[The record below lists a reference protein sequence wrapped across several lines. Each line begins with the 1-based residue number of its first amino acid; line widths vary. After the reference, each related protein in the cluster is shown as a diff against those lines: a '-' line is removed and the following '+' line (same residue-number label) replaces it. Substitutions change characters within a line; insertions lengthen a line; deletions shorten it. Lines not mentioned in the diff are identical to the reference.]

1 MLKRPNLGK
10 GSFPSKRSFYGVG
23 CIPSCFIMMKSTLII
38 GNGFDLDVGMK
49 TTYSDYAKSSWWPF
63 RNARMI
69 DGCETLAYTLK
80 QRAGLDKWFDVEE
93 IIYEY
98 ACKESIQDIHLRKLV
113 HDSDMRAFQQLNEGL
128 VSYLKDVEADLEP
141 KGKPMAIRV
150 LESFLE
156 KPGEKTIYSFNYT
169 DLRWIAQ
176 RYEVFFDRSVPC
188 EYVHGSIGPRQI
200 ILGVGANRDL
210 ADEYIDFYKTSSPHY
225 DSSNIFEDMPDSDE
239 LIIFGHSLG
248 TNDYPYFEPFL
259 RKASSIGNDTFK
271 RRKVRI
277 YTRSDESR
285 KEIERHLRHM
295 IKSGVTMLKNLNDF
309 KIVTTENCIW

>member
-1 MLKRPNLGK
+1 MTN
-10 GSFPSKRSFYGVG
+10 
-23 CIPSCFIMMKSTLII
+23 IIMKSTLII

-49 TTYSDYAKSSWWPF
+49 TAYQDYAESKWWPF
-63 RNARMI
+63 KDARMI

-80 QRAGLDKWFDVEE
+80 QRANLDKWFDVEE

-98 ACKESIQDIHLRKLV
+98 ACKEGIQDNHLRKLV
-113 HDSDMRAFQQLNEGL
+113 YDSDIRAFQKLNEGL
-128 VSYLKDVEADLEP
+128 VSYLRDIEADLEP

-156 KPGEKTIYSFNYT
+156 KIGEKKIYSFNYT

-200 ILGVGANRDL
+200 ILGVGPNRDL

-225 DSSNIFEDMPDSDE
+225 DGSSIFEDMEDSDE

-248 TNDYPYFEPFL
+248 TNDYPYFEPF
-259 RKASSIGNDTFK
+259 F
-271 RRKVRI
+271 RKVSTLENNTFRKRKIRI
-277 YTRSDESR
+277 YTRSSKSR
-285 KEIERHLRHM
+285 SEIDKHLYHM
-295 IKSGVTMLKNLNDF
+295 VKSGITQLKNLNDF

>member
-1 MLKRPNLGK
+1 MTN
-10 GSFPSKRSFYGVG
+10 
-23 CIPSCFIMMKSTLII
+23 IIMKSTLII

-49 TTYSDYAKSSWWPF
+49 TAYQDYAESKWWPF
-63 RNARMI
+63 KDARMI

-80 QRAGLDKWFDVEE
+80 QRANLDKWFDVEE

-98 ACKESIQDIHLRKLV
+98 ACKECTQDIHLRKLV
-113 HDSDMRAFQQLNEGL
+113 YDSDMRAFQKLNEGL
-128 VSYLKDVEADLEP
+128 VSYLKDIEDDIEP

-150 LESFLE
+150 LEKFLE
-156 KPGEKTIYSFNYT
+156 NTGEKRIYSFNYT

-176 RYEVFFDRSVPC
+176 RYEVFFSRSVPC

-210 ADEYIDFYKTSSPHY
+210 ADEYIDFYKTSSPYY
-225 DSSNIFEDMPDSDE
+225 DRSSIFEDMEDSDE

-248 TNDYPYFEPFL
+248 TNDYPYFEPF
-259 RKASSIGNDTFK
+259 F
-271 RRKVRI
+271 RKVSTLENNTFRKRKIRI
-277 YTRSDESR
+277 YTRSSKSR
-285 KEIERHLRHM
+285 SEIDKHLYHM
-295 IKSGVTMLKNLNDF
+295 VKSGITQLKNLNDF